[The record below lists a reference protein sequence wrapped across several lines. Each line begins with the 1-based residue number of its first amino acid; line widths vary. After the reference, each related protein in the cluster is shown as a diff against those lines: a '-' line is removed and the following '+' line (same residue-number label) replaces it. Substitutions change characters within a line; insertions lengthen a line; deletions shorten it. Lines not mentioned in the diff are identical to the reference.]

1 VSSIAFSRAEACFAI
16 VDLASDSVHLV
27 RPVAMRFDDFEVQV
41 GEVEREACGSLD
53 DNVTSAI
60 VGDLEASG

>member
-1 VSSIAFSRAEACFAI
+1 
-16 VDLASDSVHLV
+16 
-27 RPVAMRFDDFEVQV
+27 MRFDDFEVQV